1 MLVKEMIIK
10 MPIEMMI
17 ALRIIFGLF
26 ILMAL
31 RIAWR
36 IQNDKKERGRINRMQ
51 IGGKLRW

>member
-1 MLVKEMIIK
+1 MIIK
-10 MPIEMMI
+10 MPIEMLL

-26 ILMAL
+26 ILMAI

-36 IQNDKKERGRINRMQ
+36 IKKDKKERGRINRRQ

>member
-1 MLVKEMIIK
+1 MIIN
-10 MPIEMMI
+10 MPHEMMI
-17 ALRIIFGLF
+17 ALKVIFGMF
-26 ILMAL
+26 VVMIS

>member
-1 MLVKEMIIK
+1 MIIK

>member
-1 MLVKEMIIK
+1 MPHEMLL
-10 MPIEMMI
+10 

-36 IQNDKKERGRINRMQ
+36 IQNDKKERGRIKRRQ
-51 IGGKLRW
+51 VGGKLRW